1 MRSPSDAVA
10 AVRQLVAV
18 ERDSHTSRASWAA
31 ATAALAS
38 PTDTRTDVLPG
49 LVSHFMKLFECGS
62 VEGVGAAMNK
72 VYVTLSQQR
81 NFLRDLAGAVGLA
94 PEAGLTAIMEAVAA
108 AVTAAAATAATAS
121 YPALQTDGI
130 QSQARGRSAERA
142 EAMPSQA
149 HSSNVNPGSDL
160 RSNVDP
166 DALEAMH
173 RLCGALGVPR
183 GGWAQAVAVGERL
196 VDRLRRLDE
205 VLPRYQRVAG
215 QLYEVLRVH
224 TLDEVV
230 PAVERLATAV
240 GA

>member
-1 MRSPSDAVA
+1 
-10 AVRQLVAV
+10 
-18 ERDSHTSRASWAA
+18 
-31 ATAALAS
+31 
-38 PTDTRTDVLPG
+38 
-49 LVSHFMKLFECGS
+49 
-62 VEGVGAAMNK
+62 
-72 VYVTLSQQR
+72 
-81 NFLRDLAGAVGLA
+81 
-94 PEAGLTAIMEAVAA
+94 
-108 AVTAAAATAATAS
+108 
-121 YPALQTDGI
+121 
-130 QSQARGRSAERA
+130 
-142 EAMPSQA
+142 MPSQA
-149 HSSNVNPGSDL
+149 HSSNSNIGSNP

-230 PAVERLATAV
+230 PAVERLAAAV